1 MIHFA
6 CSAGHK
12 IKAAERFAGRN
23 ARCPACG
30 VEVLVPSPAPAISET
45 GALRILN
52 ECHSDE
58 CQTVPPSSDDALAK
72 RSPTKECP
80 RCNVTLAAAA
90 RICWSCRLDVGPT
103 IDSWKSVVRAA
114 ARYVKQRRAS

>member
-6 CSAGHK
+6 CPAGHK
-12 IKAAERFAGRN
+12 IKAADRFAGRTGC
-23 ARCPACG
+23 CPTCG
-30 VEVLVPSPAPAISET
+30 GEVLVPPPPAAITET

-52 ECHSDE
+52 ECRTAPAAASHDPVLE
-58 CQTVPPSSDDALAK
+58 

-80 RCNVTLAAAA
+80 RCKVTLSAAA

-103 IDSWKSVVRAA
+103 IDTWKSVVRAA
-114 ARYVKQRRAS
+114 ARYVKGRRAS